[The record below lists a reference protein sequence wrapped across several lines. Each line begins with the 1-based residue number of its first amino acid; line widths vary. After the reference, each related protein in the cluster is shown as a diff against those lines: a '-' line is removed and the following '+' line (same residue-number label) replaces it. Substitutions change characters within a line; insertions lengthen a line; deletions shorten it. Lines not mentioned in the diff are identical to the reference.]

1 MASTE
6 PGAEELARGQ
16 RREGAL
22 ERELREIT
30 SLSPSEEEEGE
41 GSGVAA
47 AEAGNEAAGE
57 VRLQLGG
64 HRLDDLARIE
74 PLPEHRRVTMQINH
88 VSAHVPLLMAQPS
101 ALGRLRGAVLR
112 RKVGGDGSG
121 KGGKPTHRQ
130 VLFDISGSVRP
141 GEVMAL
147 MGPSGSGKTSLLSI
161 LGARA
166 QKAMRVEGSCTFN
179 GHPLTKP
186 LKRRMGYV
194 LQDDLLHSALTV
206 YETLYYA
213 ALLRLPREMPRQ
225 DKLQRIEVV
234 ISALGLEH
242 CRDTIIGG
250 FMRKGISGGERK
262 RCSIGVELL
271 IDPSVILL
279 DEPTSGLDASTSM
292 HVLSTLRHLAGG
304 GRSIIATLH
313 QPSFRLY
320 EQLDKL
326 MLLSQGHLLYYGSA
340 AAASDWFS
348 AQGYT
353 LPYRVSLPDFLL
365 DLANGDVATDD
376 RDGEHTRLFL
386 IEQAEAF
393 LSKHPLDGFQ
403 GLTEAGLAPKHRAML
418 APHADDSA
426 RALGSNHSSGGGS
439 DGLGLDGTEGPVATK
454 AAVPSA
460 ASSGGLQ
467 PERRWGAPYST
478 QVALLFQ
485 RSLKTRRFESMSSQ
499 DIVQFVVIAILA
511 GLFWLQAGQDY
522 SLVGARNVLGL
533 CFFLGVFLSFR
544 ALFNALF
551 TFPEEYKHMLKER
564 ASGMYRLSAFF
575 FARTLSDLPM
585 SFALPTG
592 FIIIVYFMAG
602 MRYNAAA
609 FFGVYGTCLL
619 SILVAQ
625 SVGLLLGVATM
636 NPKTAQTIASVVL
649 MIMMLTGGF
658 FVTNIPVWIG
668 WLKYT
673 SFIFYTLQILL
684 FIEFDGG
691 GRPVYSCT
699 NPSSADTCA
708 QVSPASPESN
718 PSCSTVGDL
727 QSALGLPQDPASQG
741 EAYRNALILV
751 AMLFGLRFITYIV
764 LRRKTSRL

>member
-1 MASTE
+1 MLRMTSTD
-6 PGAEELARGQ
+6 PGGDLAREQ
-16 RREGAL
+16 QQEGSL
-22 ERELREIT
+22 ERELREIHR
-30 SLSPSEEEEGE
+30 LSGMEEEEEGRS
-41 GSGVAA
+41 SGVASA
-47 AEAGNEAAGE
+47 RAGDEAAGE

-64 HRLDDLARIE
+64 TRLDDLGRIE
-74 PLPEHRRVTMQINH
+74 PLPEHRHVTMHINN

-101 ALGRLRGAVLR
+101 LLGRLRGAVLR
-112 RKVGGDGSG
+112 RKVGGEGGG
-121 KGGKPTHRQ
+121 KGAKATHRQ

-179 GHPLTKP
+179 GQPLTKR

-194 LQDDLLHSALTV
+194 MQDDLLHSALTV

-213 ALLRLPREMPRQ
+213 ALLRLPHEMPRQ
-225 DKLQRIEVV
+225 DKLDRIQVV
-234 ISALGLEH
+234 VSALGLEH

-271 IDPSVILL
+271 IDPSVMLL

-340 AAASDWFS
+340 DAAGDWFG

-365 DLANGDVATDD
+365 DLSNGDVATDA
-376 RDGEHTRLFL
+376 RDGEQTRLFL
-386 IEQAEAF
+386 IEQAERF

-403 GLTEAGLAPKHRAML
+403 SLAEAGLAPKQQGML
-418 APHADDSA
+418 PPAVDDSA
-426 RALGSNHSSGGGS
+426 RAVGSSYSSIGDS
-439 DGLGLDGTEGPVATK
+439 AKPRLDGAQ
-454 AAVPSA
+454 AHAA
-460 ASSGGLQ
+460 ASAGDLQ
-467 PERRWGAPYST
+467 PERRWGAPYGT
-478 QVALLFQ
+478 QVALLFE
-485 RSLKTRRFESMSSQ
+485 RSLKTRRFESMSTQ
-499 DIVQFVVIAILA
+499 DIVQFLVIAILA

-522 SLVGARNVLGL
+522 SLVGARNILGL

-585 SFALPTG
+585 SFALPTF

-625 SVGLLLGVATM
+625 SVGLFLGVATM

-699 NPSSADTCA
+699 NPSSGDVCA
-708 QVSPASPESN
+708 QVSPDQPETD
-718 PSCSTVGDL
+718 PSCSVVTDL
-727 QSALGLPQDPASQG
+727 QSGLALPQDPASQG
-741 EAYRNALILV
+741 EAYRNALILI
-751 AMLFGLRFITYIV
+751 AMLVGLRVLTYIL